1 MDDLIRREDAL
12 NALTE
17 TEEVKG
23 HAYVAMRQALEKIP
37 TAKSE
42 NNEHILFNEHT
53 KISN

>member
-12 NALTE
+12 KALAE
-17 TEEVKG
+17 TEEIKG
-23 HAYVAMRQALEKIP
+23 YAYMRMKHALEGIP
-37 TAKSE
+37 SARE